1 MTETQLDPALKGW
14 IQQTQ
19 DTLDTLAGMVVKLR
33 EDMAKTNEAGLLE
46 NQMIGR
52 VNDLVGLQAVQIRD
66 LVRQVETLD
75 RALTAHLAE
84 VGYSE

>member
-52 VNDLVGLQAVQIRD
+52 VNDLVGIQAVQIRD